1 MNKVICLVLL
11 VTVLLHPAF
20 GKGGGRGGGGGGKG
34 GKGGGKSK
42 SLGGKGGKTLKK
54 AALFG
59 AGVYVGAQVYTVQR
73 TLKRISHI

>member
-11 VTVLLHPAF
+11 VTVLFHPAC
-20 GKGGGRGGGGGGKG
+20 GKGGGRGGGGAGKGGLGG

-59 AGVYVGAQVYTVQR
+59 AGIYVGAQVGHTPESVE
-73 TLKRISHI
+73 